1 MIDAKE
7 VADRV
12 ALVRSEIS
20 IAGGSEVSLIAVTKS
35 FGIDALRAASAAGC
49 EGVGENYAQELL
61 EKVRDGLPPIDVHFI
76 GALQS
81 NKVRSLAG
89 HVALWQSVDR
99 ESVVDELG
107 RRAPGASILIQ
118 VDTTHEPTKGGVA
131 PELLDTLR
139 TRAESVGLVVKGLMT
154 IGPTDGTP
162 QECEKSF
169 ELLRRLVNEQGLSVC
184 SMGMS
189 ADYRT
194 AVACGSSMVRVGS
207 GLFGDRVRVAK

>member
-12 ALVRSEIS
+12 ARVRSEIS
-20 IAGGSEVSLIAVTKS
+20 NAGGSEVSLIAVTKS
-35 FGIDALRAASAAGC
+35 FGIDALRAASTAGC
-49 EGVGENYAQELL
+49 DGVGENYAQELL
-61 EKVRDGLPPIDVHFI
+61 EKVRDGIPPIDVHFI

-169 ELLRRLVNEQGLSVC
+169 EMLRRLVNEQGLSVC

>member
-12 ALVRSEIS
+12 ARVRSEIS
-20 IAGGSEVSLIAVTKS
+20 NAGGSEVSLIAVTKS

-89 HVALWQSVDR
+89 HIALWQSVDR

-118 VDTTHEPTKGGVA
+118 VDTTHEPSKGGVA

-169 ELLRRLVNEQGLSVC
+169 EMLRRLVNEQGLSVC

>member
-1 MIDAKE
+1 MIDANE

-12 ALVRSEIS
+12 AVVRSEIS
-20 IAGGSEVSLIAVTKS
+20 QAGGTDVSLIAVTKS
-35 FGIDALRAASAAGC
+35 FGIEALRAASGAGC

-61 EKVRDGLPPIDVHFI
+61 EKVTAGLPLIDVHFI

-89 HVALWQSVDR
+89 HVALWQSIDR

-107 RRAPGASILIQ
+107 RRAPGAAILIQ
-118 VDTTHEPTKGGVA
+118 VDTTQEPSKGGVSPA
-131 PELLDTLR
+131 LLDALR
-139 TRAESVGLVVKGLMT
+139 TRAESQGLIVKGLMT

-162 QECEKSF
+162 KECEQSF
-169 ELLRRLVNEQGLSVC
+169 GMLRRLVNEQGLSVC

-189 ADYRT
+189 ADYQI
-194 AVACGSSMVRVGS
+194 AVACGSTMVRVGS
-207 GLFGDRVRVAK
+207 GLFGDRVRVSP

>member
-35 FGIDALRAASAAGC
+35 FGIDALRAASTAGC
-49 EGVGENYAQELL
+49 DGVGENYAQELL
-61 EKVRDGLPPIDVHFI
+61 EKVRDGIPPIDVHFI

-89 HVALWQSVDR
+89 HIALWQSVDR

-118 VDTTHEPTKGGVA
+118 VDTTHEPSKGGVA

>member
-12 ALVRSEIS
+12 AHVRSEIS
-20 IAGGSEVSLIAVTKS
+20 NAGGSEVSLIAVTKS

-61 EKVRDGLPPIDVHFI
+61 EKVTVGLPLIDVHFI

-99 ESVVDELG
+99 DSVVDELG

-118 VDTTHEPTKGGVA
+118 VDTTQEPSKGGVTPA
-131 PELLDTLR
+131 LLDTLR
-139 TRAESVGLVVKGLMT
+139 SRAEARGLIVKGLMT

-169 ELLRRLVNEQGLSVC
+169 EMLRLLVNEQGLSVC

-189 ADYRT
+189 ADYQI
-194 AVACGSSMVRVGS
+194 AVACGSTMVRVGS
-207 GLFGDRVRVAK
+207 GLFGDRVRVSP

>member
-12 ALVRSEIS
+12 ARVRSEIS

-118 VDTTHEPTKGGVA
+118 VDTTHEPSKGGVA

>member
-12 ALVRSEIS
+12 ARVRSEIS
-20 IAGGSEVSLIAVTKS
+20 NAGGSEVSLIAVTKS

-189 ADYRT
+189 ADYGI
-194 AVACGSSMVRVGS
+194 AVACGSTMVRVGS

>member
-12 ALVRSEIS
+12 ARVRSEIS
-20 IAGGSEVSLIAVTKS
+20 NAGGSEVSLIAVTKS

-89 HVALWQSVDR
+89 HIALWQSVDR

-118 VDTTHEPTKGGVA
+118 VDTTHEPSKGGVA

-207 GLFGDRVRVAK
+207 GLFGDRVRVAT

>member
-20 IAGGSEVSLIAVTKS
+20 NAGGSEVSLIAVTKS
-35 FGIDALRAASAAGC
+35 FGIDALRVASNAGC

-61 EKVRDGLPPIDVHFI
+61 EKVTVGLPLIDVHFI

-99 ESVVDELG
+99 DSVVDELG

-118 VDTTHEPTKGGVA
+118 VDTTQEPSKGGVTPA
-131 PELLDTLR
+131 LLDTLR
-139 TRAESVGLVVKGLMT
+139 SRAEARGLIVKGLMT

-169 ELLRRLVNEQGLSVC
+169 EMLRLLVNEQGLSVC

-189 ADYRT
+189 ADYQI
-194 AVACGSSMVRVGS
+194 AVACGSTMVRVGS
-207 GLFGDRVRVAK
+207 GLFGDRVRVSP

>member
-12 ALVRSEIS
+12 ARVRSEIS
-20 IAGGSEVSLIAVTKS
+20 NAGGSEVSLIAVTKS

-207 GLFGDRVRVAK
+207 GLFGDRVRIAK

>member
-20 IAGGSEVSLIAVTKS
+20 NAGGSEVSLIAVTKS
-35 FGIDALRAASAAGC
+35 FGIDALRAASTAGC

-61 EKVRDGLPPIDVHFI
+61 EKVTVGLPSIDVHFI

-118 VDTTHEPTKGGVA
+118 VDTTQEPSKGGVTPA
-131 PELLDTLR
+131 LLDTLR
-139 TRAESVGLVVKGLMT
+139 TRAESQGLTVKGLMT
-154 IGPTDGTP
+154 IGPTDGTQ

-169 ELLRRLVNEQGLSVC
+169 EMLRRLVNEQGLSVC

-189 ADYRT
+189 ADYRI
-194 AVACGSSMVRVGS
+194 AVACGSTMVRVGS